1 MRGSATAVSAGLC
14 LAVVTAVGG
23 RLLGQELPPVPRT
36 AGQASSGTLDNPI
49 VSTGQTPALFDA
61 DHSEV
66 SVVDPFIEPAA
77 WLQQPSAAAPTEPA
91 VRRSTR
97 GSRQANVGL
106 ASVPNMFGDLAGA
119 TSVVQLESTPLA
131 SVGGGSQFSKGM
143 INLPMAGGG
152 SRVGKISEND
162 SPIPRDRIFF
172 SYNHFQNVIQL
183 SETPSNPPGPPLMR
197 QEPIDRYT
205 MGLEKTF
212 FDGRTSV
219 EVRMPLQ
226 GTIDAQLQ
234 TVGLS
239 SNSVGNLTVVLKSLL
254 YMDYSLAVGAGMA
267 IETPTGGDMFV
278 RLSTANLQFQNQ
290 TTHLLPYIGFVW
302 SPGDPRWGWGS
313 GLFLSGFAQIDI
325 NTSSNAVDV
334 LGPNHAAVGT
344 LGKLTDQNLGFLD
357 LAAGYW
363 IYRDP
368 DAPRLTGVAAV
379 TELHYTTTLQNADQ
393 IGGTANGTGISLNAT
408 GNRFDVLNGTVGVQ
422 FLMFDASSLRI
433 AGVFPLGG
441 ENRRLFDSE
450 VQVQFNRRF

>member
-1 MRGSATAVSAGLC
+1 
-14 LAVVTAVGG
+14 
-23 RLLGQELPPVPRT
+23 
-36 AGQASSGTLDNPI
+36 
-49 VSTGQTPALFDA
+49 
-61 DHSEV
+61 
-66 SVVDPFIEPAA
+66 
-77 WLQQPSAAAPTEPA
+77 
-91 VRRSTR
+91 
-97 GSRQANVGL
+97 
-106 ASVPNMFGDLAGA
+106 MFGDLAGA
-119 TSVVQLESTPLA
+119 TTVVQPEFINPAL
-131 SVGGGSQFSKGM
+131 SVGGGSQFSKGT

-205 MGLEKTF
+205 MGFEKTF
-212 FDGRTSV
+212 FDGWTSV

-226 GTIDAQLQ
+226 GQIDSQLQ
-234 TVGLS
+234 TVGLN

-254 YMDYSLAVGAGMA
+254 YMNYSTAVGAGMA
-267 IETPTGGDMFV
+267 IETPTGGDTFV

-290 TTHLLPYIGFVW
+290 APHLLPYIGFVW

-313 GLFLSGFAQIDI
+313 GLFLSGFAQLDI
-325 NTSSNAVDV
+325 NGSSNTIDV
-334 LGPNHAAVGT
+334 LGPNHSAIGT

-357 LAAGYW
+357 IAAGYW
-363 IYRDP
+363 VYRDP
-368 DAPRLTGVAAV
+368 DAPRLTGIAAV
-379 TELHYTTTLQNADQ
+379 TELHYTTTLQNADR
-393 IGGTANGTGISLNAT
+393 INGTANGTAINLNAT

-422 FLMFDASSLRI
+422 FLLFDASSLRI

-441 ENRRLFDSE
+441 DDRRLFDSE